1 MGRERATPP
10 GPRGYLCD
18 PPASQWARAVADNRA
33 RLAGMSFDVAGVPAP
48 ELRQRARQR
57 VLALAGLGAEPG
69 GGPADL
75 DMERPLLVTGHQPQ
89 FYHPGIWVKAFAVA
103 AEARRQGGWAVNV
116 AVDHDAGELA
126 AEIPWRD
133 GSRPVGSG
141 RDGGGRGRLA
151 YAKEYLVP
159 PVSGMPLETL
169 PPPGPEQVEAFV
181 RRVEER
187 LATLG
192 WPEGLER
199 FGVFADGLREAARR
213 AGSAAETGW
222 RSRRLYERAFG
233 QEPPPDVPVSAV
245 SRTPEF
251 LRFFVHWALH
261 AADLRD
267 LYNAALGDYRR
278 EHKVRSRANPF
289 PDLLEYPGQGVELP
303 FWGLTGRGV
312 RRKLYALPTP
322 DGVVLNH
329 IEGEYARL
337 PRDGDAAVEAL
348 LERGVQVRPR
358 AVPLTVFHR
367 LFVADLFVH
376 GTGGGRYD
384 AVTDR
389 FIEAAFGVRPPLY
402 AVVSATLHLPL
413 GPGPVQPGAILEAR
427 RRLRDLRFNPQRYAW
442 ELDEVSEQLAA
453 LLRRKEEL
461 IDEIQQADAELKA
474 ARAAQAPRAG
484 RGAPS
489 RKRVLTREIEE
500 VNAALYAALR
510 PVEEA
515 ARRRLAELE
524 ARAEAGAAATRR
536 TYPFFLF
543 DPADVWDLLCVSCDG
558 EDDGGQLTLAFP
570 TGGR

>member
-1 MGRERATPP
+1 MAGRQPPGRERP
-10 GPRGYLCD
+10 
-18 PPASQWARAVADNRA
+18 
-33 RLAGMSFDVAGVPAP
+33 
-48 ELRQRARQR
+48 
-57 VLALAGLGAEPG
+57 
-69 GGPADL
+69 
-75 DMERPLLVTGHQPQ
+75 H
-89 FYHPGIWVKAFAVA
+89 
-103 AEARRQGGWAVNV
+103 
-116 AVDHDAGELA
+116 
-126 AEIPWRD
+126 
-133 GSRPVGSG
+133 
-141 RDGGGRGRLA
+141 DGGGGRLA

-169 PPPGPEQVEAFV
+169 PTPGPEQVEAFL

-187 LATLG
+187 LATLD

-261 AADLRD
+261 AAALRD

-367 LFVADLFVH
+367 LFVADLFRPRH
-376 GTGGGRYD
+376 RRRALRCGDGPLHRGGLR
-384 AVTDR
+384 R
-389 FIEAAFGVRPPLY
+389 AA
-402 AVVSATLHLPL
+402 AVVCGGVGHAAPA
-413 GPGPVQPGAILEAR
+413 GPGPVQPGAIGGPAPAR
-427 RRLRDLRFNPQRYAW
+427 GSALQP
-442 ELDEVSEQLAA
+442 AA
-453 LLRRKEEL
+453 LRLG
-461 IDEIQQADAELKA
+461 
-474 ARAAQAPRAG
+474 AG
-484 RGAPS
+484 RG
-489 RKRVLTREIEE
+489 
-500 VNAALYAALR
+500 
-510 PVEEA
+510 
-515 ARRRLAELE
+515 
-524 ARAEAGAAATRR
+524 
-536 TYPFFLF
+536 
-543 DPADVWDLLCVSCDG
+543 
-558 EDDGGQLTLAFP
+558 
-570 TGGR
+570 